1 MNCGPGNIANAV
13 DFFIKMKPPPFELGN
28 HVCVVLAGTSGI
40 GEAIVKEMIRQG
52 ANVMVMGRR
61 EESCQRLATEC
72 ATEFKRAPE
81 YVVGDLRE
89 PSSPEAVVKAAMNRW
104 GKVSILINN
113 CGGPKAGTFESFNDS
128 DWEDAFQ
135 ATFMC
140 YVRAIRACIPFFRQ
154 QKYGRIVNIASCST
168 KTALTNLVLSNSI
181 RMGII
186 GLAKTLASEL
196 GNDGILINSISP
208 GKIDTNRIKQLD
220 QLRAQSLGLSSE
232 ELRKENYREIPLGR
246 YGTATEVATLAA
258 FLCSPLNTYLTGQ
271 NIMIDGGL
279 IRAY

>member
-1 MNCGPGNIANAV
+1 MKVIEESNVEKPRRINFMKTIFLYRPFQKAILVVAILAWSVGCAECGPSSAPRLVNYIRP
-13 DFFIKMKPPPFELGN
+13 M
-28 HVCVVLAGTSGI
+28 VL
-40 GEAIVKEMIRQG
+40 
-52 ANVMVMGRR
+52 GRR

-72 ATEFKRAPE
+72 ATEFKRVPE

-104 GKVSILINN
+104 GKISILINN

-154 QKYGRIVNIASCST
+154 QKYGRIVNIASGST

-220 QLRAQSLGLSSE
+220 QLRAQSSRLSSE
-232 ELRKENYREIPLGR
+232 ELRKENYREIPLDR

-258 FLCSPLNTYLTGQ
+258 FLCSP
-271 NIMIDGGL
+271 
-279 IRAY
+279 